1 MKILVAFL
9 LLTITCLPVFAGPP
23 EPPIPAEIPEA
34 APPAIPDTRKS
45 ETEMQRA
52 LDTLRALKEFDKN
65 LREMDLKL
73 AKLDEML
80 EKLQDSIKIN
90 DIQIGGDS
98 ILIRLNN
105 DSVLVFPGVKRSMG
119 PGGDNS
125 RVNIGSKVVVKEDE
139 VIKGNIINVG
149 ADVIVKGTVMG
160 SVWTVGGDIYVTST
174 GFIQE
179 GALAISGRVKTDP
192 GGRIANLK
200 LALSEARR
208 LPREAPSNPYRIMA
222 SVFLIVFIVWLIL
235 SATLASLFRKNV
247 VCVADAIGQNPWKS
261 FFFGYLAYLLA
272 FAASVALAISIVGLP
287 LAGIGM
293 PLLVLAAMVL
303 STTAISNM
311 IGQRVMKAPEFNFRT
326 FFYGNVILS
335 GFAGLWFLIQLIT
348 GSLVIMIFS
357 WIIIGIFIFVIIP
370 FGLGAV
376 LMTRLG
382 TRPPKSQLSPEP
394 AVSQVGPVAQ

>member
-1 MKILVAFL
+1 
-9 LLTITCLPVFAGPP
+9 
-23 EPPIPAEIPEA
+23 
-34 APPAIPDTRKS
+34 
-45 ETEMQRA
+45 
-52 LDTLRALKEFDKN
+52 
-65 LREMDLKL
+65 MDLKL
-73 AKLDEML
+73 GDLDKML
-80 EKLQDSIKIN
+80 EKLQDSIRIN

-98 ILIRLNN
+98 IVVRLNN
-105 DSVLVFPGVKRSMG
+105 DSILVFPGVKRTLE

-125 RVNIGSKVVVKEDE
+125 RVNIGSKVVVEENE
-139 VIKGNIINVG
+139 VVKGNIINVG
-149 ADVIVKGTVMG
+149 ADVIVKGTVIG

-174 GFIQE
+174 GFIEE

-200 LALSEARR
+200 LALSETRR
-208 LPREAPSNPYRIMA
+208 LPREEPSNPYRIMA
-222 SVFLIVFIVWLIL
+222 FVFLVVFIIWSIL
-235 SATLASLFRKNV
+235 SATFASLLKRNII
-247 VCVADAIGQNPWKS
+247 CVADAIGQNPWKS

-311 IGQRVMKAPEFNFRT
+311 IGQRVLKSPEFDFRT
-326 FFYGNVILS
+326 FFYGNAILS
-335 GFAGLWFLIQLIT
+335 GFAGFWFLIQLIT

-382 TRPPKSQLSPEP
+382 TRPPKSQPGPEP
-394 AVSQVGPVAQ
+394 AVSQVGPVTQ